1 MGRLWFQTLGWELS
15 CERQVYRLR
24 QIFFAQILR
33 QDLSWYDCN
42 KGVDVTTK
50 LSE

>member
-1 MGRLWFQTLGWELS
+1 MGLLWFQTLCWELA
-15 CERQVYRLR
+15 CERQVYQLR

-42 KGVDVTTK
+42 KGVDITTK